1 VTPVIAAG
9 RTEWHLG
16 RTELAGPFVTGLATS
31 FREFFEMSA
40 LRHRVQTLSMYV
52 PASVGTYFARA
63 ALAGF
68 AVWLLAMASHT

>member
-1 VTPVIAAG
+1 MTPVIATR

-16 RTELAGPFVTGLATS
+16 HTEFAGPFVTGIATD
-31 FREFFEMSA
+31 FRELFEMSA
-40 LRHRVQTLSMYV
+40 LRHRVQSLSMYV

>member
-1 VTPVIAAG
+1 M
-9 RTEWHLG
+9 
-16 RTELAGPFVTGLATS
+16 TGLATS